1 MKYGWVAILALFQ
14 LGGVAT
20 ADDGAFGRTAMVT
33 VRVSLYIP
41 AQFEATL
48 ANEEVCVQSTGAGPY
63 EIALDATSPS
73 SPSHCIGTAQI
84 TVPDGQPLT
93 LWVRPE

>member
-1 MKYGWVAILALFQ
+1 MAL
-14 LGGVAT
+14 LLPGGVAT
-20 ADDGAFGRTAMVT
+20 ADDGALGHTATVT

-48 ANEEVCVQSTGAGPY
+48 ANEEICVQSTGVGPY

-73 SPSHCIGTAQI
+73 SPGRCVGTEQI
-84 TVPDGQPLT
+84 SVPDGQPLT